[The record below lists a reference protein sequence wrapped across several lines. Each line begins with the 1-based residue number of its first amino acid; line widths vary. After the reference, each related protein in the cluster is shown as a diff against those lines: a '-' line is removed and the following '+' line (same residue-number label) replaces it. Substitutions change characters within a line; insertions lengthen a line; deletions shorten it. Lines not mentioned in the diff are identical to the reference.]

1 MLKRKEW
8 NDFEEIL
15 TLFIFF
21 LSIPKKSGRNT
32 HSFNEMVVY
41 HIHFNFDREEKKK
54 KEVNGITI

>member
-54 KEVNGITI
+54 EVNGITI